1 MVLYELIVMKQPYF
15 DKNHFEISTCN
26 VKGERPMPTPCCFP
40 LTDRLSSSVRR
51 LLCVVA
57 PGIRPTVPDSVDKEA
72 FKELLKLFNK
82 CTNKKPQDRPSTADI
97 LATLAAM

>member
-1 MVLYELIVMKQPYF
+1 VWSFGMVLYELIVMKQPYF

-26 VKGERPMPTPCCFP
+26 VKG
-40 LTDRLSSSVRR
+40 
-51 LLCVVA
+51 
-57 PGIRPTVPDSVDKEA
+57 IRPTVPESVDKEA